1 MSIKRKA
8 LRNENRATRNKGGR
22 INISLKERL
31 LRGLLA
37 IGFTMAPWAMPS
49 AYADIVR
56 VDGGNF
62 CCFCSALL
70 CRHLEVVSKSS

>member
-8 LRNENRATRNKGGR
+8 LRSENRATRNNGGR

-37 IGFTMAPWAMPS
+37 IGFAMAPWAMPS

-56 VDGGNF
+56 
-62 CCFCSALL
+62 
-70 CRHLEVVSKSS
+70 

>member
-8 LRNENRATRNKGGR
+8 LRSENRATRNKGSR

-37 IGFTMAPWAMPS
+37 IGFTMAPGAMAS

-56 VDGGNF
+56 
-62 CCFCSALL
+62 
-70 CRHLEVVSKSS
+70 

>member
-8 LRNENRATRNKGGR
+8 LRSDNRATRNKGGR

-56 VDGGNF
+56 
-62 CCFCSALL
+62 
-70 CRHLEVVSKSS
+70 

>member
-1 MSIKRKA
+1 MLDYYNYIYKWFKVFFIRSAIMSIKRKA
-8 LRNENRATRNKGGR
+8 LRSENRATRNKGGR

-56 VDGGNF
+56 
-62 CCFCSALL
+62 
-70 CRHLEVVSKSS
+70 